1 MAQVR
6 TLHPN
11 AALTPKIRRRM
22 VGCVMEQ
29 GWSVAAAAERFQV
42 DPKTVRKWRDRYR
55 AEGRVGL
62 PDRSS
67 RPRNCP
73 WRTPDAKRSE
83 GSICGT
89 VRRRTRPFRP
99 RLAAKSNASTADQ
112 REARSQS
119 GRGIGQPGRA
129 LAHRGACRYL
139 HRAPDRRRSEARN
152 AFGCAV

>member
-6 TLHPN
+6 TQHPN

-67 RPRNCP
+67 RPRSCP

-83 GSICGT
+83 VIDL
-89 VRRRTRPFRP
+89 RRRRRWG
-99 RLAAKSNASTADQ
+99 ADHIAHH
-112 REARSQS
+112 R
-119 GRGIGQPGRA
+119 PGR
-129 LAHRGACRYL
+129 L
-139 HRAPDRRRSEARN
+139 HRCKTS
-152 AFGCAV
+152 